1 MSNTKTAAK
10 KETAKTVKAQNTK
23 GAKVEKS
30 TAKVDEILNPTADG
44 RIKKLETLN
53 RLAEKKQ
60 KIDRKLNELT
70 NYNASNDG
78 QHAEMKFAANNGYHF
93 TISNPVTIEKLLAG
107 IQTELEGLQKK
118 TETEILEFS
127 I

>member
-10 KETAKTVKAQNTK
+10 KGAAKIEKAQTSNS
-23 GAKVEKS
+23 AKVEKS
-30 TAKVDEILNPTADG
+30 TAKVDEILKPTADG
-44 RIKKLETLN
+44 RIKKLETFN
-53 RLAEKKQ
+53 RLAEKKE

-93 TISNPVTIEKLLAG
+93 TISNPVTIQKLLDG
-107 IQTELEGLQKK
+107 IQSELEELQKK